1 MAQVGTAAAS
11 QGLELCLGLGKVS
24 ASLRAGFLGFFFS
37 YKAHRAS
44 GWASRSLQ
52 DPFSKWF
59 RLTDSLI
66 DCLID

>member
-24 ASLRAGFLGFFFS
+24 ASLRAGFFIFS

-44 GWASRSLQ
+44 GWVSRSLQ